1 MPRENNVVWQIIDAC
16 NEIANYL
23 KTSNLSEISKYT
35 GDKNLHNENIRVADK
50 TANDI
55 FIKHMM
61 NGGNCFGMVS
71 EELDEPLFFDSGKN
85 SNEIVVVDPLDGS
98 ANVGLG
104 LPVGTIFGVYGVY
117 GIPNSKEKTKD
128 IFLQPARKLRYAGYT
143 LYGSQTIHIHCNGGK
158 TFQTTQDLSTWNI
171 RKSQEDSFPN
181 IKCPES
187 LLSKTQNYAIND
199 GNYNYWSDEV
209 KNWRDNII
217 NTGRYST
224 RYSGSLVADAHR
236 ILMEGGIF
244 SYPKDSKNKNG
255 KLRLLYE
262 CNRMSFIF
270 EKAGGFGNTYNIVP
284 NDIHQKSELVLGSR
298 DLCSTF
304 PAG

>member
-23 KTSNLSEISKYT
+23 NTSNLNEIAKYT
-35 GDKNLHNENIRVADK
+35 GDKNLHNENIRIADK

-55 FIKHMM
+55 FIKHMTKS
-61 NGGNCFGMVS
+61 GNCFGMIS

-85 SNEIVVVDPLDGS
+85 SDEIIVVDPLDGS

-104 LPVGTIFGVYGVY
+104 LPVGTIFGVYKVSDDR
-117 GIPNSKEKTKD
+117 IKTKD
-128 IFLQPARKLRYAGYT
+128 MFLQPARKLRYAGYT
-143 LYGSQTIHIHCNGGK
+143 LYGSQTIHIHCNGSK
-158 TFQTTQDLSTWNI
+158 TFQATQDLSTWNT
-171 RKSQEDSFPN
+171 RKSQENSFPN
-181 IKCPES
+181 IKCPQS

-199 GNYNYWSDEV
+199 GNYDYWSNELR
-209 KNWRDNII
+209 NWRNNII

-236 ILMEGGIF
+236 VLMEGGIF
-244 SYPKDSKNKNG
+244 AYPKDAKNKNG

-262 CNRMSFIF
+262 CNPFSFIF
-270 EKAGGFGNTYNIVP
+270 NKAGGFGNTFDIIP
-284 NDIHQKSELVLGSR
+284 TDIHQKSELVLGSK

-304 PAG
+304 PID